1 MFLVNA
7 VRTIV
12 GVSFSDE
19 LLFVIVAVAGKDGFR
34 RLSPPPRRPRGG
46 GLRMGVSDFFWM
58 SLVGDMMTIFTVD
71 TKRCLLWGRRES
83 ARALA
88 SCLRVWV

>member
-46 GLRMGVSDFFWM
+46 GLRVEVSDFFWM

-71 TKRCLLWGRRES
+71 TKLCLLWGS
-83 ARALA
+83 ISVTGLG
-88 SCLRVWV
+88 